1 MNADSAVP
9 LVLVEEH
16 HEAFFAWNKA
26 AAEGWMPSGAVTL
39 LHVDEHSD
47 MSVPRLRRPMPAAGD
62 LAALADFTYREL
74 DIGNFVWA
82 AVYQGH
88 FNRVLWL
95 RHRHKGAGS
104 WREMSICA
112 RNAAG
117 LEFVTGKLEG
127 TEWEHAPDRRRMEFA
142 PIHPGDMVRTD
153 QPVVLD
159 VDLDYFCSND
169 YPDYAGRELEISAAG
184 YRDFTENPYHF
195 LRIAPGSRISA
206 FERDGRH
213 FLRFNDY
220 PDPPGRTAAADE
232 IPARIAALQQ
242 QLRENGVRP
251 ALVIFCRSV
260 ESGYMPRDVIERIE
274 DGLRAALRE
283 LWPLAERTIHELLPE
298 SWSTRTRAALAAG
311 TR

>member
-1 MNADSAVP
+1 MKAVP
-9 LVLVEEH
+9 LVVVEEH

-26 AAEGWMPSGAVTL
+26 AVEGWMPSGEVTL

-47 MSVPRLRRPMPAAGD
+47 MSVPRLRRPMPARSD
-62 LAALADFTYREL
+62 LQALADFTYQEL
-74 DIGNFVWA
+74 DIGNFIWA

-95 RHRHKGAGS
+95 RHKHKGAGG
-104 WREMSICA
+104 WREMAICA
-112 RNAAG
+112 RNAGG

-127 TEWEHAPDRRRMEFA
+127 TEWEHAADRQRMEFA

-169 YPDYAGRELEISAAG
+169 YPDYAGRELEISADG

-206 FERDGRH
+206 FRRDGRH
-213 FLRFNDY
+213 YLRFNDY
-220 PDPPGRTAAADE
+220 PEPPGRTAQVDE
-232 IPARIAALQQ
+232 IPARIAALAT

-251 ALVIFCRSV
+251 ELVIFCRSV

-274 DGLRAALRE
+274 SGLRAALAE
-283 LWPLAERTIHELLPE
+283 LWPLAEQNIHDLLPE
-298 SWSTRTRAALAAG
+298 PWRERTLARVAG
-311 TR
+311 IAR